1 MQEQSIAL
9 ADVQHT
15 NTAHLIV
22 SKAVPTQDLQWNYNT
37 TGDILATVQFTTFPL
52 SDLCKPTLKPVNCK
66 KNSQEII
73 QDTQETL
80 PQFLQCL
87 TKFLLQYTNLDP
99 ENQEGNNFW

>member
-22 SKAVPTQDLQWNYNT
+22 SKAVPNQDLQWNYNT

-66 KNSQEII
+66 K
-73 QDTQETL
+73 
-80 PQFLQCL
+80 
-87 TKFLLQYTNLDP
+87 LLGDHPGHTRNPASIFTVPYKVPVTVY
-99 ENQEGNNFW
+99 